1 MRKSVFQKLFTVLLA
16 AALVLTFT
24 VPVSATG
31 APEEVYT
38 PAEVTVPEKAP
49 DDIPESAAEPTG
61 EQLALIKDIS
71 VPEPTESVSE
81 TEAPVA
87 PSDEAAFEEPLEE
100 LLPEETITEETV
112 AEEPEE
118 APIDAVL
125 EQEEIVYNTSALTLD
140 NLPEYI
146 VNNTLE
152 KDVIAVGLA
161 EEDMTELSSFTT
173 INEDESRT
181 LYLFGDPVK
190 YIDKTD
196 NSIRFIDN
204 SILPVTSENGGL
216 LAPTVTGYKN
226 GGNSYDLLMPNRI
239 NMGVR
244 FTSDDISVLMTPAVA
259 SAAQGNLK
267 THSFLGITEQVVE
280 YRNVFGSGIHLQY
293 TPVNSGVK
301 ENIILDSYSGVNTF
315 NFTISTGD
323 YYPLYTEGEAIP
335 FIDPTTDDTAFILG
349 QVDARDSYTGE
360 ETDGHFTLYNSLTLT
375 EIRPGLYTLTVT
387 VDEEFLTDPDTVYPV
402 VVDPTITISNSYMQ
416 DTTVYSGHPDKQT
429 YYSSSYNVV
438 GYHGTTAGAG
448 TAFIK
453 ATNLSGYNYI
463 LPGNISSATYHVY
476 EGSGKTNSV
485 LVRVGRPRYEW
496 AQNTITY
503 SNKPRTDPVSFL
515 TINNSGWKSFD
526 ITDLVWDWMA
536 YVDRNTGQSP
546 TFGFSLEA
554 VDATDSSLH
563 FCSVNNNNY
572 LPSITITYDTAGKT
586 FDLEST
592 YVRNGD
598 VPFKAF
604 GHLIHGTSP
613 EFQINIAVS
622 GTYYIQTLNSET
634 QFGTGFASSAIIQLF
649 DTYHDS
655 VTLQSLAVPSNAF
668 SYVSVYLLP
677 GTYYLR
683 VVNSS
688 GVRTNIRCYVI
699 MERSGQLSEPYIF
712 YANMTKEFYKVSNA
726 TTQYNCLAYVV
737 RDKTQWINLPSY
749 EPTAINLLKSTYNCE
764 DLDQPT
770 NRCFVLY
777 GKGNYVTTHIVIVEQ
792 NVVKSKMSE
801 FELVRHS
808 SINPYYKTSYGYPV
822 DFFTDPFAS

>member
-1 MRKSVFQKLFTVLLA
+1 MKKYAFRKIFAIVLTT
-16 AALVLTFT
+16 ALVLAFT

-38 PAEVTVPEKAP
+38 PTEVTVPEAP

-81 TEAPVA
+81 TEAVTEEETEAPVA
-87 PSDEAAFEEPLEE
+87 PSEEVAFEEPLDE
-100 LLPEETITEETV
+100 LLPEETIIEETITEEPNPEETV
-112 AEEPEE
+112 AEEPQE
-118 APIDAVL
+118 APVDTVL
-125 EQEEIVYNTSALTLD
+125 EQEEIVYNTSALTLN

-204 SILPVTSENGGL
+204 SIVPVTSENGGL

-267 THSFLGITEQVVE
+267 SHSFLGITEQVVE

-315 NFTISTGD
+315 NFTISTGE

-360 ETDGHFTLYNSLTLT
+360 ETDGHFTLYNSLSLT

-402 VVDPTITISNSYMQ
+402 VVDPTLTISATYIY
-416 DTTVYSGHPDKQT
+416 DTTVYSGNPDKQA
-429 YYSSSYNVV
+429 YYSSAYIVA
-438 GYHGTTAGAG
+438 GYHGTSGKEATAYVRC
-448 TAFIK
+448 TSKI
-453 ATNLSGYNYI
+453 LDYI
-463 LPGNISSATYHVY
+463 HIRPNNISSAKYKIY
-476 EGSGKTNSV
+476 EGSGKTNSMTV
-485 LVRVGRPRYEW
+485 HLRGALSNW
-496 AQNTITY
+496 NQNSITY
-503 SNKPRTDPVSFL
+503 NNQPSLDSDTSSV
-515 TINNSGWKSFD
+515 TISKSGWYEFAATNLVKKWLKNARGESGGISF
-526 ITDLVWDWMA
+526 M
-536 YVDRNTGQSP
+536 S
-546 TFGFSLEA
+546 
-554 VDATDSSLH
+554 
-563 FCSVNNNNY
+563 
-572 LPSITITYDTAGKT
+572 
-586 FDLEST
+586 
-592 YVRNGD
+592 
-598 VPFKAF
+598 
-604 GHLIHGTSP
+604 
-613 EFQINIAVS
+613 
-622 GTYYIQTLNSET
+622 
-634 QFGTGFASSAIIQLF
+634 GFA
-649 DTYHDS
+649 
-655 VTLQSLAVPSNAF
+655 
-668 SYVSVYLLP
+668 
-677 GTYYLR
+677 
-683 VVNSS
+683 
-688 GVRTNIRCYVI
+688 
-699 MERSGQLSEPYIF
+699 
-712 YANMTKEFYKVSNA
+712 
-726 TTQYNCLAYVV
+726 
-737 RDKTQWINLPSY
+737 
-749 EPTAINLLKSTYNCE
+749 LK
-764 DLDQPT
+764 
-770 NRCFVLY
+770 
-777 GKGNYVTTHIVIVEQ
+777 
-792 NVVKSKMSE
+792 
-801 FELVRHS
+801 
-808 SINPYYKTSYGYPV
+808 
-822 DFFTDPFAS
+822 